1 MASGWSRRLLHCPG
15 FQNLDPTHPRR
26 PKIHINQQTNRRKSV
41 KYLNQL
47 LARRA
52 VIKGAGL
59 GLVAGGMAGALPVQ
73 NADAATVDGSEIW
86 SSEYWTKKGDI
97 PLWMYRKR
105 LGAPKPGEPSRP
117 VIFFVHGSSVTSRV
131 FDINVPGHGEYSVMN
146 EFARYGFD
154 CWTMDHENYG
164 KSGRTSGNADI
175 ASGVEDLKAAVE
187 VVARETG
194 RQKYHFL
201 GESSGALRAG
211 AYAMVAPERAD
222 RLVFAAFTYKGEGSP
237 TLTKRAE
244 QVEYYRSHNM
254 RKRDR
259 DMIRSIATR
268 DKAGTSDIAAVEAL
282 ADAEMVFGDQIPTGT
297 YLDMTA
303 NLPVVKPD
311 KVLSPVLL
319 VRGEYDG
326 IATVADLEEFF
337 NQLPNGDRQFII
349 LPGTAHSVT
358 LATNR
363 ELFWHVT
370 KAFLSMPNPIAT

>member
-1 MASGWSRRLLHCPG
+1 VL
-15 FQNLDPTHPRR
+15 
-26 PKIHINQQTNRRKSV
+26 
-41 KYLNQL
+41 
-47 LARRA
+47 
-52 VIKGAGL
+52 
-59 GLVAGGMAGALPVQ
+59 
-73 NADAATVDGSEIW
+73 
-86 SSEYWTKKGDI
+86 
-97 PLWMYRKR
+97 
-105 LGAPKPGEPSRP
+105 
-117 VIFFVHGSSVTSRV
+117 FFVHGSSVSSRV
-131 FDINVPGHGEYSVMN
+131 FDLNVPGHGEYSLMN
-146 EFARYGFD
+146 AFARYGFD

-187 VVARETG
+187 VVTKETG
-194 RQKYHFL
+194 LKKFHFL

-211 AYAMVAPERAD
+211 AYAMVAPERVD

-244 QVEYYRSHNM
+244 QLAYYRSHNM

-268 DKAGTSDIAAVEAL
+268 DKPGTSDQAAVEAL
-282 ADAEMVFGDQIPTGT
+282 ADVEMQFGDQVPTGT

-303 NLPVVKPD
+303 NLPVVKPE

-326 IATVADLEEFF
+326 IATVADLEQFF
-337 NQLPNGDRQFII
+337 NLLPNGDRQFVI
-349 LPGTAHSVT
+349 LPGTAHSVA

-363 ELFWHVT
+363 QLFWHVAH
-370 KAFLSMPNPIAT
+370 AFLSMPAPIAT

>member
-1 MASGWSRRLLHCPG
+1 MPRGRFRALLPSATLDAASTDKRSTNLWADWEETMKHFDRLLP
-15 FQNLDPTHPRR
+15 
-26 PKIHINQQTNRRKSV
+26 
-41 KYLNQL
+41 
-47 LARRA
+47 RRA

-59 GLVAGGMAGALPVQ
+59 GLVAGTL
-73 NADAATVDGSEIW
+73 ADAVSAPGARAEGSEGGEIW
-86 SSEYWTKKGDI
+86 SSEYWAKKGDI

-117 VIFFVHGSSVTSRV
+117 VLFLVHGSSVSSKT
-131 FDINVPGHGEYSVMN
+131 FDISVPGRGEYSVMN
-146 EFARYGFD
+146 AFARYGFD
-154 CWTMDHENYG
+154 VWTMDHENYG
-164 KSGRTSGNADI
+164 RSGRTSGNADI
-175 ASGVEDLKAAVE
+175 ASGVEDLKAAAEIVTK
-187 VVARETG
+187 ETG
-194 RQKYHFL
+194 RQKFHFL

-222 RLVFAAFTYKGEGSP
+222 RLVLAAFTYKGEGSP

-244 QVEYYRSHNM
+244 QLAYYRSHNM

-268 DKAGTSDIAAVEAL
+268 DKPGTSDQAAVDAL
-282 ADAEMVFGDQIPTGT
+282 ADAEMQFGDQVPTGT

-337 NQLPNGDRQFII
+337 NLLPNGDRQFII

-363 ELFWHVT
+363 ELFWHVAR
-370 KAFLSMPNPIAT
+370 AFLTMPTPIAT

>member
-1 MASGWSRRLLHCPG
+1 MKVY
-15 FQNLDPTHPRR
+15 D
-26 PKIHINQQTNRRKSV
+26 
-41 KYLNQL
+41 QL
-47 LARRA
+47 LVRRT

-59 GLVAGGMAGALPVQ
+59 GLVAEGLASTLPIPSPAAA
-73 NADAATVDGSEIW
+73 ADAEGAIW
-86 SSEYWTKKGDI
+86 SSEYWAKKGDI

-105 LGAPKPGEPSRP
+105 VGAPKAGEPSRP
-117 VIFFVHGSSVTSRV
+117 VLFFVSGSSVSSRGFV
-131 FDINVPGHGEYSVMN
+131 LTVPGHGEYSSMN

-175 ASGVEDLKAAVE
+175 ASGVEDLKVAVE
-187 VVARETG
+187 VITRETG
-194 RQKYHFL
+194 QKKFHFL

-211 AYAMVAPERAD
+211 AYAMVAPERVD

-244 QVEYYRSHNM
+244 QLAYYRSHNM

-268 DKAGTSDIAAVEAL
+268 DKPGTSDPAAIEAL
-282 ADAEMVFGDQIPTGT
+282 ADAEMQFGDQVSTGT

-337 NQLPNGDRQFII
+337 NLLPNGDRQFVI
-349 LPGTAHSVT
+349 LPGTAHSVA

-363 ELFWHVT
+363 QLFWHVT
-370 KAFLSMPNPIAT
+370 RAFLTMPTPIAT